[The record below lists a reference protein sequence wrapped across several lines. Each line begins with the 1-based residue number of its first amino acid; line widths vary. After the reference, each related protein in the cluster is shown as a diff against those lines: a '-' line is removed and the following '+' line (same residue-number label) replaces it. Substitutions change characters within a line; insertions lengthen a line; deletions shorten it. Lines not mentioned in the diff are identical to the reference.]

1 MYKKILLVAVPAI
14 SFLAVGF
21 VLVSKDEDLKVEEKT
36 SPATSII
43 DTNVA
48 KDINE
53 GKYVDYSEG
62 SIAEYPENTKILF
75 FHASWCPQC
84 RELDESIVSGQIPEN
99 VVIMKVDY
107 DDNQSLR
114 SKYGVTIQTTLV
126 RIDDNGELIEKF
138 VAYDDPN
145 LTAVLENLL

>member
-1 MYKKILLVAVPAI
+1 MRYKIIIISTLAILA
-14 SFLAVGF
+14 LATGF
-21 VLVSKDEDLKVEEKT
+21 VLMNDGKENVDENLNPIV
-36 SPATSII
+36 ATNST
-43 DTNVA
+43 DNSAV
-48 KDINE
+48 INA
-53 GKYVDYSEG
+53 GRYVDYTEG
-62 SIAEYPENTKILF
+62 SIDEYHQSTKILF

-138 VAYDDPN
+138 VAYDKPT
-145 LTAVLENLL
+145 LAAVLENLL

>member
-1 MYKKILLVAVPAI
+1 MQNKILVIAI
-14 SFLAVGF
+14 PVILFLATGF
-21 VLVSKDEDLKVEEKT
+21 ILISRNNELKVEENV
-36 SPATSII
+36 SPAT
-43 DTNVA
+43 DTSVTA
-48 KDINE
+48 EVKT
-53 GKYVDYSEG
+53 GKYVDYTEG
-62 SIAEYPENTKILF
+62 SIAEYPQSTKILF

-84 RELDESIVSGQIPEN
+84 RELDESIVSGQIPED

-126 RIDDNGELIEKF
+126 RIDNNGDLIEKF
-138 VAYDDPN
+138 VAYDVPT